1 MICKLLFHS
10 SVVLR
15 YLCSVSPAHGG
26 RRRLALQISELMIK
40 SWPVI
45 IGENRNHGLFVSQP
59 GWMNNSTNRI
69 EFLRLKRICL
79 IHSTRSKLFLSFLS
93 STVENISP
101 KTYCRWFYAHSR
113 CYKNC
118 FQINNSSSLD
128 RNFNCE
134 TFKLSQEWKWKV
146 KNLLKFKFVMNF
158 CWKFGF
164 QNEVKAFNFYI
175 CDFSEI

>member
-1 MICKLLFHS
+1 
-10 SVVLR
+10 
-15 YLCSVSPAHGG
+15 
-26 RRRLALQISELMIK
+26 
-40 SWPVI
+40 
-45 IGENRNHGLFVSQP
+45 
-59 GWMNNSTNRI
+59 MNNSTNRI

-164 QNEVKAFNFYI
+164 QNEVKAFNFCI
-175 CDFSEI
+175 CDFSEIYYNQFSGSFWWPVKLLKTFFAWNEMKNVNFQA